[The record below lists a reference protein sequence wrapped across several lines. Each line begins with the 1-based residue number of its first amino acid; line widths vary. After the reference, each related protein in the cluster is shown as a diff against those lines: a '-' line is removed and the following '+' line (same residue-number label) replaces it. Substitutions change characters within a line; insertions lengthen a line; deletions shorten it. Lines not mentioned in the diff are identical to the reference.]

1 MTTTTKIFLTGVTG
15 YIGGTFL
22 SQLLLHPSVK
32 TFGIT
37 VLVRSAEKAQ
47 LLKALNVIPVIGSV
61 SDTKLL
67 TEQVAEA
74 DVVFNFVNC
83 DDLDAARAI
92 LDGMKMYYQRT
103 GVPASLIHT
112 SGTGT
117 LSEYA
122 KGMHGSEEVYSDLD
136 IPHIESLPPTAPH
149 RHVDLAI
156 VDADKQGYAKT
167 YIVIPCTVYGEPAGV
182 LVDNGIQN
190 VYSVQVPSL
199 IKASI
204 ARKQAGVVGL
214 GKNVWNNVHVQ
225 DLAILYVVLLDHVLG
240 LASHNEFQHGRSGYY
255 FAENGEHELLDV
267 SKGLGVV
274 LNDLGIGSAEPQTF
288 TPEEA
293 THPLFGSRDYNLEI
307 LGTNTR
313 CRADRSKAIGW
324 KPSRG
329 TDALLAS
336 VRREVQA
343 LLPA

>member
-1 MTTTTKIFLTGVTG
+1 MTATTKIFLTGVTG

-32 TFGIT
+32 TFEIT

-47 LLKALNVIPVIGSV
+47 LLKALNVKPVIGSV
-61 SDTKLL
+61 SDSKLL

-92 LDGMKMYYQRT
+92 LDGMKLYYQRT

-112 SGTGT
+112 VRT
-117 LSEYA
+117 LSEFA
-122 KGMHGSEEVYSDLD
+122 KGMHGTEEVYSDLD

-149 RHVDLAI
+149 RLVDLAI

-167 YIVIPCTVYGEPAGV
+167 HIVLPCMVYGEPAGV

-190 VYSVQVPSL
+190 VYSIQVPSL

-204 ARKQAGVVGL
+204 ARKQTGVVGL
-214 GKNVWNNVHVQ
+214 GKNVWNNVHIQ

-267 SKGLGVV
+267 SKAL
-274 LNDLGIGSAEPQTF
+274 EPQTL

-293 THPLFGSRDYNLEI
+293 THPLFGEVRDYNLENI

-329 TDALLAS
+329 TDALIAS
-336 VRREVQA
+336 VRREVEA